1 MRACARL
8 LFVLAVAAA
17 SACGKPIDLTKGLL
31 VQSVASG
38 WFDAGV
44 VDGQNKLVPSI
55 SFTLKNV
62 SDQTLTTLQV
72 NALFHRVSEP
82 KNEWGAGFLT
92 VAGSAGLAPGAETP
106 TLTVKSTLGYKGTDP
121 REKLLTNSQFVDATV
136 DLFVKYGPT
145 QWTKIGQFPI
155 TRRLITR

>member
-8 LFVLAVAAA
+8 LFILAVTAA

-31 VQSVASG
+31 VQNVSSG

-62 SDQTLTTLQV
+62 SDQTLTNLQV
-72 NALFHRVSEP
+72 NAVFHRVSEP
-82 KNEWGAGFLT
+82 KDEWGTGFLT
-92 VAGSAGLAPGAETP
+92 AVGTSGLAPGAATP
-106 TLTVKSTLGYKGTDP
+106 TLTIKSQLGYKGTDP
-121 REKLLTNSQFVDATV
+121 RETLLHNSQFVDAKV
-136 DLFVKYGPT
+136 GLLAKYGSA
-145 QWTKIGQFPI
+145 QWTRIGEFPI
-155 TRRLITR
+155 ARQLITR

>member
-1 MRACARL
+1 MRACQRL
-8 LFVLAVAAA
+8 LFLLALAAA

-31 VQSVASG
+31 VQNVSTG

-62 SDQTLTTLQV
+62 SDQALTTLQV

-82 KNEWGAGFLT
+82 QNEWGAGFLT
-92 VAGSAGLAPGAETP
+92 VAGSAGLAPNAASTP
-106 TLTVKSTLGYKGTDP
+106 LTIKSALGYKGTDP
-121 REKLLTNSQFVDATV
+121 RETLLHNSQFVDATV
-136 DLFVKYGPT
+136 DLFVKYGSA
-145 QWTKIGQFPI
+145 QWTKIGQYPI
-155 TRRLITR
+155 ARQLITH